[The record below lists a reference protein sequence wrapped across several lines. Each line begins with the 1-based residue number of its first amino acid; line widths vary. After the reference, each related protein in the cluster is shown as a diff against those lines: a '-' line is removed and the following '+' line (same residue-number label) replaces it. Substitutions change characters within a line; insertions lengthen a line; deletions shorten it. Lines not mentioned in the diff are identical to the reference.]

1 MTSLLMLATT
11 MIPAGAPDI
20 ENPKERF
27 LPARKKGSGPTR
39 ESFAP
44 ERREGMQLAC

>member
-11 MIPAGAPDI
+11 MVPAGAPDI

-27 LPARKKGSGPTR
+27 LPARQKGAGPTA
-39 ESFAP
+39 SAI
-44 ERREGMQLAC
+44 GKNG